1 MERDDDV
8 IELGS
13 VVDETKG
20 AVRGGPD
27 FIGLPINQTGILDD
41 G

>member
-27 FIGLPINQTGILDD
+27 FIGLPINQNGILDD
-41 G
+41 